1 MATRSYVSPAE
12 YDPADTEFTVA
23 TIDGNPY
30 LQMGALDRDDSA
42 LFRSLIDGYAGFF
55 QDGQQ
60 VAAVRITARY
70 DATKG
75 VQLESLPRLTIGGGY
90 HVRFTQARPGRDGI
104 GGSNRRTGGMQP
116 FGIDGMMGRHYGPMI
131 PFNRYNKIRMLP
143 YSGEP
148 MTGKPS
154 GEPMLGRFPKKRQSG
169 EDILD
174 LFDGIPEMVRDY
186 MVELIED
193 RLRPDGPE
201 LIELLNGLPI
211 GSRLQFSWLDGAPTI
226 PLNTASWHG
235 AWRSETAYVSG
246 SIVTD
251 GGNVFIYIVDIPAT
265 NTVRPAADTASRV
278 EHLDVGSPLDI
289 TNVTSAGLVFTFTR
303 RDGSQFT
310 LEITE
315 AHIYHAFLAMSESRR
330 RSMFLRME
338 EALTPANRATYFF
351 KLFNALSDQQRNV
364 VRLATGAAAASHNH
378 DSRYYTEAE
387 SNSRFAPRSHNHD
400 SRYYT
405 EAESNSRYARTS
417 HTHPAPTAAQ
427 VLTALQAMT
436 TAQENA
442 SRDAIGAIKAEISEE
457 AASDWVRDS
466 DAIFI
471 ARSVQTHRVLII
483 KARVHP
489 SLFTT
494 PNNVSDGT
502 TSFEYIKLFTS

>member
-1 MATRSYVSPAE
+1 MATRSYVPPAE

-60 VAAVRITARY
+60 IAAVRITARY

-75 VQLESLPRLTIGGGY
+75 VQLENLPTLTIGGEY
-90 HVRFTQARPGRDGI
+90 HVRFTQARPGRD
-104 GGSNRRTGGMQP
+104 GSNRRTGGMQP

-131 PFNRYNKIRMLP
+131 PFNRYNKPRMLP

-174 LFDGIPEMVRDY
+174 LFDGIQERVTDY
-186 MVELIED
+186 MWDLIMD
-193 RLRPDGPE
+193 RIPDPTGSE
-201 LIELLNGLPI
+201 IVSILNALPV
-211 GSRLQFSWLDGAPTI
+211 GSRINFNWLDGAPTI
-226 PLNTASWHG
+226 PINTASWHG
-235 AWRSETAYVSG
+235 AWKTETAYVSG

-251 GGNVFIYIVDIPAT
+251 GGSVFIYIVDIPAT
-265 NTVRPAADTASRV
+265 NTTRPSADTASRV
-278 EHLDVGSPLDI
+278 EHLDVGGPLDI
-289 TNVTSAGLVFTFTR
+289 VNIQKWGLIFQFTR
-303 RDGSQFT
+303 RNGEYVNFEFT
-310 LEITE
+310 AADVLQILWNFDTTQEQ
-315 AHIYHAFLAMSESRR
+315 HARW
-330 RSMFLRME
+330 
-338 EALTPANRATYFF
+338 AL
-351 KLFNALSDQQRNV
+351 
-364 VRLATGAAAASHNH
+364 GAAAADHSHGEYAPSSHTH

-387 SNSRFAPRSHNHD
+387 SNA
-400 SRYYT
+400 
-405 EAESNSRYARTS
+405 RYARTS

-442 SRDAIGAIKAEISEE
+442 SRDAIGAIKAEYVRT
-457 AASDWVRDS
+457 SDGVTDS

-471 ARSVQTHRVLII
+471 ARSHQTHKVLLVAGRVL
-483 KARVHP
+483 P
-489 SLFTT
+489 SLFST
-494 PNNVSDGT
+494 PSNVSDGT
-502 TSFEYIKLFTS
+502 TTFEYIKLFTS